1 MNTELMNTATHL
13 DVVVVGAGLS
23 GIGAAYH
30 IQRAFPSRSYAVLES
45 RGAIGGTWDL
55 FRYPGVRS
63 DSDMFTLGYGFKPW
77 KGKKAIADGADI
89 RDYIQETAEENGI
102 DQHVRFHRKLVH
114 ADWQSAEA
122 LWRLTVEDTQTGT
135 TEELT
140 CSFLFSTSGY
150 YRYDEGFTPDFPG
163 LDEFKGRVV
172 HPQHWPEDLDYEG
185 KRVVVIGSGATAV
198 TLIPSMAPLAG
209 HITML
214 QRSPTYI
221 ISQPSMDPIADVM
234 RKTLPAR
241 TASGLI
247 RARYLAMHIGFY
259 EFCRRRPKEARL
271 LLRKLLERQLPD
283 DVPFDEHFKPH
294 YEPWDQRLCLVPSG
308 DLFRALRTHKVDMVT
323 DRIDRFTE
331 QGILLKSG
339 RELEADVVVTATGL
353 NLLAFGGAT
362 MAKDGVDVKLP
373 ETMAYKGMMLSGIPN
388 FAFVV
393 GYTNASWTL
402 KADLVCEYVV
412 RLLEHMDR
420 KNLKVCEPQRD
431 PDVDEE
437 PFLDFQANYVL
448 RAVDNFPKQGSVA
461 PWKLKMNYFVD
472 RKNLRKADVVDKD
485 MTFYNPPAHHPPAH
499 HPPAHHPPTRT
510 ARAG

>member
-1 MNTELMNTATHL
+1 MTNAATHL
-13 DVVVVGAGLS
+13 DVLIVGAGLS

-30 IQRAFPSRSYAVLES
+30 IQTAFPSRSYAILEA

-89 RDYIQETAEENGI
+89 RGYIREAAAENGI
-102 DQHVRFHRKLVH
+102 DKHVRFNRRLIR
-114 ADWQSAEA
+114 ADWSSADA
-122 LWRLTVEDTQTGT
+122 IWTVTVENTETRE

-150 YRYDEGFTPDFPG
+150 YRYDEGFTPNFPG
-163 LDEFKGRVV
+163 LESFKGPVV
-172 HPQHWPEDLDYEG
+172 HPQHWPENLDYEG

-198 TLIPSMAPLAG
+198 TLIPSMAPDAG

-214 QRSPTYI
+214 QRSPTFI
-221 ISQPSMDPIADVM
+221 ISQPSLDPMADVL
-234 RKTLPAR
+234 RKTLPEK
-241 TASGLI
+241 TAAKLI
-247 RARYLAMHIGFY
+247 RARYLSMHIGFY
-259 EFCRRRPKEARL
+259 EFCRRRPKEARR
-271 LLRKLLERQLPD
+271 LLRRLLERQLPD
-283 DVPFDEHFKPH
+283 DVAFDEHFKPK

-308 DLFRALRTHKVDMVT
+308 DLFKALRTHKVDMVT
-323 DRIDRFTE
+323 DNIERFTPK
-331 QGILLKSG
+331 GIKLQSG
-339 RELEADVVVTATGL
+339 KELEADIVVTATGL
-353 NLLAFGGAT
+353 NLLAFGGAQL
-362 MAKDGVDVKLP
+362 AIDGVDVKLS

-420 KNLKVCEPQRD
+420 KNLRVCEPVKD
-431 PDVDEE
+431 PGVVEE
-437 PFLDFQANYVL
+437 PFLDFAANYVL
-448 RAVDNFPKQGSVA
+448 RSVDQFPKQGSVA

-472 RKNLRKADVVDKD
+472 RKNLRKASIHDDD
-485 MTFYNPPAHHPPAH
+485 MKFYNPEN
-499 HPPAHHPPTRT
+499 
-510 ARAG
+510 RASVMAG

>member
-1 MNTELMNTATHL
+1 MTQTHF
-13 DVVVVGAGLS
+13 DVLIVGAGLS
-23 GIGAAYH
+23 GIGAAFH
-30 IQRAFPSRSYAVLES
+30 IQTAFPSRGYAILET
-45 RGAIGGTWDL
+45 RGASGGTWDL
-55 FRYPGVRS
+55 FRYPGIRS

-89 RDYIQETAEENGI
+89 RSYIRETAAENGI
-102 DQHVRFHRKLVH
+102 DKHIRYHSKVVR
-114 ADWQSAEA
+114 ADWSSADA
-122 LWRLTVEDTQTGT
+122 TWTVTVERQDTGK

-140 CSFLFSTSGY
+140 CSFFFSCSGY

-163 LDEFKGRVV
+163 LQDFKGQVV
-172 HPQHWPEDLDYEG
+172 HPQHWPEDLDYAG

-198 TLIPSMAPLAG
+198 TLIPSMAPDAG

-221 ISQPSMDPIADVM
+221 ISQPSMDPLADVL
-234 RKTLPAR
+234 RKTLPEKKA
-241 TASGLI
+241 AQLI
-247 RARYLAMHIGFY
+247 RARYLSMHIGFY

-283 DVPFDEHFKPH
+283 DVDFDEHFKPH

-308 DLFRALRTHKVDMVT
+308 DLFKALRTHKVDMVT
-323 DRIDRFTE
+323 DHIEKFTPK
-331 QGILLKSG
+331 GILLKSG
-339 RELEADVVVTATGL
+339 RELEADIVVTATGL
-353 NLLAFGGAT
+353 NLQVFGGAQL
-362 MAKDGVDVKLP
+362 AVDGVDVKLP

-388 FAFVV
+388 FAFIV

-412 RLLEHMDR
+412 RLLEHMDQ
-420 KNLKVCEPQRD
+420 KNLQVCEPRRD
-431 PDVDEE
+431 PNVDEE

-448 RAVDNFPKQGSVA
+448 RAVDNFPKQGSEA

-472 RKNLRKADVVDKD
+472 RKKLRKASIIDND
-485 MTFYNPPAHHPPAH
+485 MKFYNPEDREAVMAS
-499 HPPAHHPPTRT
+499 
-510 ARAG
+510 